1 MRGSCE
7 SVKAEESCGDLSTA
21 TRFHGTNHRNNK
33 GNIMTTM
40 SNGQVRKSLASQI
53 DRLDAMLDG
62 LADGLN
68 ELVISAVK
76 QAVEVAVKEAV
87 RSVLG
92 EVLANTDLR
101 SKLQGAVNVPAA
113 PSEPT
118 SRVSLRQRLGR
129 VCSWISQRVKALWGA
144 CTTKLTEAKNA
155 VGTGGDLVVEG
166 CKGLVRKAGYGAYA
180 VWQRL
185 QIVRTL
191 KYQLLTAL
199 IVGSL
204 CGTGV
209 FFAGPWVS
217 AIATGIG
224 GFGTSCAVQ
233 MGIGLRR
240 MLSMPVEL
248 AESLQ

>member
-1 MRGSCE
+1 
-7 SVKAEESCGDLSTA
+7 
-21 TRFHGTNHRNNK
+21 
-33 GNIMTTM
+33 MTTM

-87 RSVLG
+87 RSVLS
-92 EVLANTDLR
+92 EVLTNPDR
-101 SKLQGAVNVPAA
+101 VSKLQGAVKVPASQ
-113 PSEPT
+113 SEPT

-129 VCSWISQRVKALWGA
+129 VCSWIGQRMKALCGA
-144 CTTKLTEAKNA
+144 CGEQVQALKNS
-155 VGTGGDLVVEG
+155 VGTGGCLVVEG
-166 CKGLVRKAGYGAYA
+166 CQSLVQKAGHGAMLA
-180 VWQRL
+180 WQRM
-185 QIVRTL
+185 QVVRTL

-199 IVGSL
+199 TVGAL

-209 FFAGPWVS
+209 FFAGPYVAAVAS
-217 AIATGIG
+217 GIG

-233 MGIGLRR
+233 MGIWLRR